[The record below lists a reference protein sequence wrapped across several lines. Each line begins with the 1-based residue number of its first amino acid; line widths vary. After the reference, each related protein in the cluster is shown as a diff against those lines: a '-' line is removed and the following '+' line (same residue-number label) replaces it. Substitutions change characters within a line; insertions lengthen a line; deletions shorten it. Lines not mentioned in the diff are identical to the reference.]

1 MKKWIL
7 EEKEFKAK
15 TALAYEGLFT
25 LGSGYLHTRGS
36 LEENVGHD
44 PQNITAPKQ
53 PVANA
58 SNFDHAATVVVSH
71 WGTYVPGVFARHPY
85 MNEEIVNL
93 PYFLGI
99 APTVAG
105 EKLDVLESE
114 ISDYKRELNMK
125 TASIER
131 SLVWHTAEGDVKVK
145 FERFISGVRT
155 HLSVQRATFTAA
167 NETKITIK
175 SGIDADVRTNGEDH
189 FIEYGSL
196 EGGALRSKVEQI
208 SDNAVKSTVQT
219 NINKVFGTGDDTI
232 YTVAETIADSAK
244 WQYQPEDRRGFFVA
258 EFTIPAGGTLVIEKR
273 AAVTTS
279 RDLHC
284 HCGLDPQSPEQIL
297 SDAKALTY
305 DQLFE
310 EHKAYWAER
319 WEKSDVDIESSE
331 EEDDSQEA
339 VRSSI
344 FHLLRC
350 HVAGDSRVA
359 IDAKGTA
366 GDLYYGRFFW
376 DTEIYLVPFF
386 LYTDPERAKTLVD
399 FRIQTLD
406 GARKNAAKL
415 GYRGA
420 RFPWESD
427 HKGNDCCPAMNWQY
441 RDHEVHITADVVYAF
456 AHYAANTGEEYLKD
470 PKTAET
476 IVETARY
483 WIDRI
488 DWREGDDYPSLL
500 GVMGPDEYTALT
512 SNNAYTNYMVKFA
525 LKLAAKYGKFGGATN
540 EEITEFTKVAE
551 KLPIVRSPKN
561 KDLIMQCEEF
571 DSFAEPQF
579 DKIWKDRTK
588 HFAIFAP
595 QERLYRSKCL
605 KQADVLMLLYLFINE
620 FTDAEIKAA
629 WDYYLQYTT
638 HDSSLSRGAHAVLA
652 SRIGLEQEAW
662 DMFQGCKGQDLNVE
676 NGGAAEG
683 IHIAGCG
690 MNWQMVVFGVAGILN
705 ALQSDTFTLNP
716 HLPKQWKKVSFP
728 FVWKGQSLFV
738 TLESGKTTVE
748 NKSDK
753 AIEVVVAGKKAA
765 IAAGKEEVF

>member
-1 MKKWIL
+1 MDKKWIL
-7 EEKEFKAK
+7 TESEFKAK

-36 LEENVGHD
+36 LEENVGND
-44 PQNITAPKQ
+44 PQNITKPKE

-105 EKLDVLESE
+105 EKLDVLTSKT
-114 ISDYKRELNMK
+114 SGYSRELNMK

-131 SLVWHTAEGDVKVK
+131 KLVWHTKEGDVKVK
-145 FERFISGVRT
+145 FERFISGVKT
-155 HLSVQRATFTAA
+155 QLSVQRATFTAGA
-167 NETKITIK
+167 KPIIISIK

-189 FIEYGSL
+189 FIENGSL
-196 EGGALRSKVEQI
+196 QGGKLQSEVVKLSE
-208 SDNAVKSTVQT
+208 NEVKSIVTT
-219 NINKVFGTGDDTI
+219 NINREFNTGGDTI
-232 YTVAETIADSAK
+232 YTVAQLLADGAK
-244 WQYQPEDRRGFFVA
+244 WKYETEDRRGFFVA
-258 EFTIPAGGTLVIEKR
+258 QFEIPAGGTVVIEKR

-279 RDLHC
+279 RDLVS
-284 HCGLDPQSPEQIL
+284 QTSEQVL
-297 SDAKALTY
+297 ADVKALTY
-305 DQLFE
+305 DQLFA
-310 EHKAYWAER
+310 EHTAYWAGR
-319 WEKSDVDIESSE
+319 WAKSDVEIEGD
-331 EEDDSQEA
+331 DDSLQA
-339 VRSSI
+339 IRASI

-376 DTEIYLVPFF
+376 DTEVYLVPFF

-399 FRIQTLD
+399 FRIQTLE
-406 GARKNAAKL
+406 GAKKNAQKL

-456 AHYAANTGEEYLKD
+456 AHYAANTGGDYLKD

-488 DWREGDDYPSLL
+488 DWRKDDNYPSLL

-512 SNNAYTNYMVKFA
+512 SNNAYTNYMVKFS
-525 LKLAAKYGKFGGATN
+525 LNIAAECGKFGGATDA
-540 EEITEFTKVAE
+540 EIAQFKEVAE
-551 KLPIVRSPKN
+551 KLPIIRSPKN
-561 KDLIMQCEEF
+561 PDLIMQCEEF

-579 DKIWKDRTK
+579 DKIWKDRKK
-588 HFAIFAP
+588 HFAIFAS

-605 KQADVLMLLYLFINE
+605 KQADVLMLLYLFINK
-620 FTDAEIKAA
+620 FTKEEIKAA

-652 SRIGLEQEAW
+652 NRIGLDDEAW
-662 DMFQGCKGQDLNVE
+662 EMFQGCKGQDLNVE

-705 ALQSDTFTLNP
+705 ALQSDIFSMQP
-716 HLPKQWKKVSFP
+716 HMPKQWKKVSFP
-728 FVWKGQSLFV
+728 FVWKGQSLHV
-738 TLESGKTTVE
+738 SLEAGKVVIA
-748 NKSDK
+748 NKSNDK
-753 AIEVVVAGKKAA
+753 IDVVVADQSKT
-765 IAAGKEEVF
+765 IAAGKEETFNY

>member
-7 EEKEFKAK
+7 TETEFKAN

-36 LEENVGHD
+36 LEENAGND

-58 SNFDHAATVVVSH
+58 SNFDHSAQVAVSK
-71 WGTYVPGVFARHPY
+71 WGTYVPGVFAQHPY

-99 APTVAG
+99 EPTVAG
-105 EKLDVLESE
+105 EKLDVQTSKT
-114 ISDYKRELNMK
+114 SNYRRELNMK

-131 SLVWHTAEGDVKVK
+131 NLIWTTAEGNLQVK
-145 FERFISGVRT
+145 FERFISGKRT
-155 HLSVQRATFTAA
+155 HLSVQKAEFK
-167 NETKITIK
+167 NISDKPIKISIK

-189 FIEYGSL
+189 FMEKGKLQSEI
-196 EGGALRSKVEQI
+196 AKI
-208 SDNAVKSTVQT
+208 SENAVKSVVKT
-219 NINKVFGTGDDTI
+219 NFNPENNTGGDTI
-232 YTVAETIADSAK
+232 FTVAQVSANFTHLGELKGRWNYFPET
-244 WQYQPEDRRGFFVA
+244 RRGFFVA
-258 EFTIPAGGTLVIEKR
+258 EFEIPAAESLIIEKR
-273 AAVTTS
+273 TAVATS
-279 RDLHC
+279 RDLT
-284 HCGLDPQSPEQIL
+284 PQTTPEQIL
-297 SDAKALTY
+297 AEAQSFSFE
-305 DQLFE
+305 QLFD
-310 EHKAYWAER
+310 EHKAYWVER
-319 WEKSDVDIESSE
+319 WSKSDIEIE
-331 EEDDSQEA
+331 GDDNSLQA
-339 VRSSI
+339 IRTSI

-350 HVAGDSRVA
+350 HVTGDSRVA

-366 GDLYYGRFFW
+366 GDIYYGRFFW

-386 LYTDPERAKTLVD
+386 LYTDAERAKTLVD
-399 FRIQTLD
+399 FRVQTLD
-406 GARKNAAKL
+406 GAKRNAEKL

-456 AHYAANTGEEYLKD
+456 AHFAANTSDEYLKNSQ
-470 PKTAET
+470 TAEV

-483 WIDRI
+483 WLDRV
-488 DWREGDDYPSLL
+488 DWRKGDNYPSLL

-525 LKLAAKYGKFGGATN
+525 LNLAAKYGKFGGAADK
-540 EEITEFTKVAE
+540 EIAEFKEVAE
-551 KLPIVRSPKN
+551 KLPIVRSKN
-561 KDLIMQCEEF
+561 NPNLIMQCEEF
-571 DSFAEPQF
+571 DSFAEPDF
-579 DKIWKDRTK
+579 DKWWKVRTK

-595 QERLYRSKCL
+595 QERLYRTKCL
-605 KQADVLMLLYLFINE
+605 KQADVLMLMYLFLNK
-620 FTDAEIKAA
+620 FTDVEIRTA

-652 SRIGLEQEAW
+652 NKIGLEDEAFA
-662 DMFQGCKGQDLNVE
+662 MFNACKGQDLNVE

-690 MNWQMVVFGVAGILN
+690 MNWQMVVFGAAGILN
-705 ALQSDTFTLNP
+705 ALQSDIFTMQP
-716 HLPKQWKKVSFP
+716 RLPRQWTKVSFP
-728 FVWKGQSLFV
+728 FVWKGQSLYISL
-738 TLESGKTTVE
+738 TKDSASIE
-748 NKSDK
+748 NRSEK
-753 AIEVVVAGKKAA
+753 AIEVVVSGKKGTVEK
-765 IAAGKEEVF
+765 GKIMNF